1 MQKTLIICAL
11 AACLAGCADDC
22 REHARR
28 YEYAPVAPCGCNT
41 CAQTY
46 TTYLPPIQPVL
57 HQQPKTIVV
66 MMPPAPQPVI
76 EEEIVYQPQPSCGC
90 SKCGCQKGNA
100 QSK

>member
-11 AACLAGCADDC
+11 AACLAGCSDNC
-22 REHARR
+22 REHAR
-28 YEYAPVAPCGCNT
+28 YEYVPVAPYGCST

-46 TTYLPPIQPVL
+46 TTYVTPIQPVL

-90 SKCGCQKGNA
+90 SKCGCQKA